1 VADQSEPPSR
11 SLRGTVEP
19 LQLAVATPFATTSRA
34 SGYRTLDVGSA
45 RPHADPPS
53 RERFRAV
60 ERSQAKGAAALIKPA
75 GEEVLENGRSLW
87 RRIPRRDRHHS
98 RILSSGVARTASA
111 VPVAAEIRVRSG
123 RSWNSIKATAMLD
136 DNQKGIVRMLIY
148 PVQFDENPT
157 DGVDRVLKYVIRA
170 KGTNISPGGYLAA
183 IQAGLQSD
191 ECLSDLVPQ
200 KHTESSIRTYI
211 AEIQGRLKNA

>member
-1 VADQSEPPSR
+1 
-11 SLRGTVEP
+11 
-19 LQLAVATPFATTSRA
+19 
-34 SGYRTLDVGSA
+34 
-45 RPHADPPS
+45 
-53 RERFRAV
+53 
-60 ERSQAKGAAALIKPA
+60 
-75 GEEVLENGRSLW
+75 
-87 RRIPRRDRHHS
+87 
-98 RILSSGVARTASA
+98 
-111 VPVAAEIRVRSG
+111 
-123 RSWNSIKATAMLD
+123 MLD
-136 DNQKGIVRMLIY
+136 DNQKGVLRMLIY

-157 DGVDRVLKYVIRA
+157 DGVDRVLKYVIHA